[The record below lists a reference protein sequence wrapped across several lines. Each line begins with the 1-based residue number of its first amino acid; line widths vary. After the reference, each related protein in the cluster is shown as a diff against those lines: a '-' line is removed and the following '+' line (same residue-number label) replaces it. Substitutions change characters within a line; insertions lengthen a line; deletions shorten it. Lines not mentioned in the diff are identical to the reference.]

1 MTEAIVR
8 RRLYCIVVDR
18 RGLHESGRPASAAS
32 PGWIVSVDRSAS
44 GHRCGSPP
52 GEPTLSMTTLVRPPC
67 ALLAEALQRR
77 TQAAESGRP
86 GSARLS

>member
-32 PGWIVSVDRSAS
+32 PGWIVSVDRSAI
-44 GHRCGSPP
+44 G
-52 GEPTLSMTTLVRPPC
+52 TADDDNMTT
-67 ALLAEALQRR
+67 
-77 TQAAESGRP
+77 
-86 GSARLS
+86 